1 MLRVD
6 IRRLSTLLG
15 EALARHG
22 GSELLELVEQVRRLS
37 RTSPETG
44 GAEIM
49 TLLSGLDTGTAV
61 ALTRAF
67 SQYFQ
72 LANTAEQLHRSRE
85 LRSLRP
91 AGHRPVHELMRRLA
105 EEFPGEE
112 RAQVQDAL
120 ERLQL
125 RPVFT
130 AHPTESSR
138 QTVLR
143 ILRGVSDALDRG
155 APREELAA
163 LVDLLWQ
170 TDEIRPGKPT
180 VADEAHA
187 IGSYSSS
194 WAARQCR
201 SWSASSSEKCGRP
214 GSPCRTTRD
223 RSCSAPGWAATATAT
238 RSSPPRSPATSS
250 H

>member
-1 MLRVD
+1 MLSFGASRSASPHPVATHTGVISESEHEMLRAD

-37 RTSPETG
+37 RTSPDTG

-91 AGHRPVHELMRRLA
+91 AGHRPVAR
-105 EEFPGEE
+105 
-112 RAQVQDAL
+112 
-120 ERLQL
+120 
-125 RPVFT
+125 
-130 AHPTESSR
+130 
-138 QTVLR
+138 
-143 ILRGVSDALDRG
+143 
-155 APREELAA
+155 
-163 LVDLLWQ
+163 
-170 TDEIRPGKPT
+170 
-180 VADEAHA
+180 AHA
-187 IGSYSSS
+187 
-194 WAARQCR
+194 
-201 SWSASSSEKCGRP
+201 K
-214 GSPCRTTRD
+214 TR
-223 RSCSAPGWAATATAT
+223 
-238 RSSPPRSPATSS
+238 
-250 H
+250 